1 MGGGGRGP
9 AGGPSRQLPVG
20 RGGQVSWRVAHAR
33 SSPRG
38 AGGGGGG
45 GGLSRVLSYRQGD
58 GLPAFRR
65 GNGVAMTGRR
75 MNEILKDL
83 LKGHVDYQK
92 GMITG
97 HSFRS
102 GVPSILGAA
111 EEE

>member
-1 MGGGGRGP
+1 MWVKWPKENKTGGEFVVEVFESANDHCPVKALKKWWGRNP
-9 AGGPSRQLPVG
+9 PRQ
-20 RGGQVSWRVAHAR
+20 
-33 SSPRG
+33 
-38 AGGGGGG
+38 
-45 GGLSRVLSYRQGD
+45 D

-65 GNGVAMTGRR
+65 GKGVAMTGRR